1 MQTPKQQDLMDNVKT
16 TNWYRLGLELTG
28 DEATMNTIEADTAL
42 PRIADKTKEMFREW
56 LKECDEPTWLVVVDA
71 LEKIREKRL
80 SREIKVKFC

>member
-28 DEATMNTIEADTAL
+28 DEATMNTIEADIAL
-42 PRIADKTKEMFREW
+42 PRIADKTKEMFRVW